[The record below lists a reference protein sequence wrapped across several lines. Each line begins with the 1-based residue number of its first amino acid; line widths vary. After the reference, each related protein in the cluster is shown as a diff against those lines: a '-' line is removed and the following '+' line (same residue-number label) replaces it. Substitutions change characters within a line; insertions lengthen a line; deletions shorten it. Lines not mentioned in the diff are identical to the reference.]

1 MLTYKRKKENSYFY
15 WLVPKILLIMEFYN
29 KLEIRKI
36 AQKSALCNFTQ
47 TNWLKFYKVL
57 IIYKLYMYN
66 IYLNIQKLHEPWTN

>member
-1 MLTYKRKKENSYFY
+1 
-15 WLVPKILLIMEFYN
+15 MEFYN

-36 AQKSALCNFTQ
+36 AQKSALCNCTQ

>member
-36 AQKSALCNFTQ
+36 AQKSALCNCTQ

>member
-1 MLTYKRKKENSYFY
+1 
-15 WLVPKILLIMEFYN
+15 MEFYN